1 MDKNNLKKIFED
13 SILTMEVL
21 AKERYEIFLRNS
33 QNKKANEVIEKIL
46 ADEIRH
52 IELCDKIITLLS
64 K

>member
-13 SILTMEVL
+13 SMLTMEIL

-33 QNKKANEVIEKIL
+33 RNQKANEVIEKIL

-52 IELCDKIITLLS
+52 IELCRKIIALLS